1 MVSSAKDEFVRVH
14 VGESKATFHVHKSV
28 LCSSSQYFKAKE
40 KPEWSKPGGAVDS
53 PCDSEDA
60 FNLYVNWL
68 YMRKIPTKAVLSQSP
83 QDHET
88 EWKTLAE
95 AYVLGDALIDTPF
108 KDVILDALY
117 AKVRSTSGHT
127 IWSCGGQI
135 TEIIYCLPESSPAR
149 RFILDIYKK
158 HAGEKDL
165 ASMFNE
171 APKEFFYDL
180 AMAGKMG
187 VTARALDTFGTYP
200 SGDYWNPNTECH
212 PCTYHSHREPE
223 HCYLKSTSDVSV
235 KGREGCALSGK
246 FQQDRRHMVRFQI

>member
-1 MVSSAKDEFVRVH
+1 M
-14 VGESKATFHVHKSV
+14 
-28 LCSSSQYFKAKE
+28 
-40 KPEWSKPGGAVDS
+40 
-53 PCDSEDA
+53 
-60 FNLYVNWL
+60 
-68 YMRKIPTKAVLSQSP
+68 
-83 QDHET
+83 
-88 EWKTLAE
+88 
-95 AYVLGDALIDTPF
+95 GDALIDAPF